1 LRRSTIPLDS
11 GSFGGSSTILV
22 ANVPANTATGSVG
35 LPRPM
40 PGSLSQINRRG
51 TRPSWVSNSHDP
63 SRRSGVL
70 RVGIIRPSMNRECAA
85 VITSTGSIV
94 REPSSSKILRGGNHR
109 SHCATSP
116 ADHDNR
122 SAGSIGRCSAR
133 TRLTLSRNHRI
144 EGRDLVGA
152 AEVCTGTVTDVVHAV
167 RVSGAGVAGRDAGH
181 AGNGAGR
188 AGRVDRVTT
197 VVLEIPNFRA
207 MLAFG
212 TPSAD
217 SLLINA
223 QSSTVITLQSSRVFT
238 FRAPLLSSFQPPP
251 TAGATADS
259 RQ

>member
-1 LRRSTIPLDS
+1 MNEVSKNPLRRSTTPLDS

-133 TRLTLSRNHRI
+133 TWLTLSRNHRI
-144 EGRDLVGA
+144 DP
-152 AEVCTGTVTDVVHAV
+152 VHPTRSA
-167 RVSGAGVAGRDAGH
+167 STVAGMSGVSASNDRTRNS
-181 AGNGAGR
+181 NGVNDVSNGPRTYLGGADEVT
-188 AGRVDRVTT
+188 AFTT

-223 QSSTVITLQSSRVFT
+223 QSSTVITLQSIPKAHLES
-238 FRAPLLSSFQPPP
+238 P
-251 TAGATADS
+251 AG
-259 RQ
+259 